1 MSGVTVDRLKINE
14 DVSLSVYN
22 EKIAINIKGLNKLAF
37 VNYTE
42 DLFEIIK
49 NARFRVPK
57 TPEAIKK
64 YKYPYSNE
72 YKKSLHQIVFDY
84 YFGEDVR
91 KKFYEAGYI
100 IEHLDNDGFNCNI
113 SNLFILKEIKNTYK
127 GWHFDKERSNALPI
141 IALKIYHIIHNKT
154 FQIAIAFNQTF
165 SNNISKK
172 KLNVVRL
179 LYDYNYEIVL
189 QDAEQILESIISTGH
204 INFNEWRSMYRFN
217 DIEIIYAPEIELSEE
232 EKKQGYGTL
241 IYRDGEPYLLLG
253 RSEDSVGMIIST
265 PYKINWDLK

>member
-1 MSGVTVDRLKINE
+1 M
-14 DVSLSVYN
+14 
-22 EKIAINIKGLNKLAF
+22 
-37 VNYTE
+37 
-42 DLFEIIK
+42 
-49 NARFRVPK
+49 
-57 TPEAIKK
+57 
-64 YKYPYSNE
+64 
-72 YKKSLHQIVFDY
+72 
-84 YFGEDVR
+84 
-91 KKFYEAGYI
+91 
-100 IEHLDNDGFNCNI
+100 
-113 SNLFILKEIKNTYK
+113 KEIKNTYK